1 MPEPQAACEDE
12 AREALAAAAGAL
24 CAGRGMPGAGGP
36 ATLSLRW
43 RRSGGEGFLA
53 VAASAWEPAPDAE
66 QVGWYAL
73 ERPPGHGLEADGHP
87 DDIAHAGS
95 SLDRRL
101 HRDLYRQLAQTR
113 AVVSW
118 RPVFST
124 TLACLSAIQREGIPT
139 FHPDVA
145 VAAGGAIRCARKATS
160 GSPALS
166 DHVLAALQDR
176 RACLLAG
183 RGLLVIGRT
192 LPAALGLSAEIESLA
207 QIYCEVLRLNGKP
220 SGSADSA
227 DSAGAADPAAAG
239 GAGG

>member
-24 CAGRGMPGAGGP
+24 CAGRGRPGAGGP
-36 ATLSLRW
+36 ASLSLRW

-53 VAASAWEPAPDAE
+53 VAASAWEPATDAE
-66 QVGWYAL
+66 AVDWFTL
-73 ERPPGHGLEADGHP
+73 EPSPGPESDGHL
-87 DDIAHAGS
+87 DDTAQSGS
-95 SLDRRL
+95 HLDRRL
-101 HRDLYRQLAQTR
+101 HRDLYRQLPETS

-124 TLACLSAIQREGIPT
+124 TLACLAAIQREGIPT

-145 VAAGGAIRCARKATS
+145 VAAGGAIRCARKAAAN
-160 GSPALS
+160 SPALS

-207 QIYCEVLRLNGKP
+207 QIYCEVLRL
-220 SGSADSA
+220 SGRSSDSADSA
-227 DSAGAADPAAAG
+227 DDADSAAAG
-239 GAGG
+239 GAG